1 MSYSKA
7 KDCWVGIEKYNLVGK
22 KTSKVIESYVPPVT
36 MPFGQWQQ
44 YVASGNNVLL
54 GSGGVIPSGTV
65 QTPFGGGGAVY
76 SGTIRQGY
84 GGSGWN

>member
-1 MSYSKA
+1 MSYSKS
-7 KDCWVGIEKYNLVGK
+7 KDCWGGLENYNLSGK
-22 KTSKVIESYVPPVT
+22 KNSKVIENYVPPVT
-36 MPFGQWQQ
+36 MSLGQWQQ
-44 YVASGNNVLL
+44 YVASGKNVLL

-76 SGTIRQGY
+76 RGSVRQGY

>member
-1 MSYSKA
+1 MSYAKA
-7 KDCWVGIEKYNLVGK
+7 KDCWVGLETYNLSGR
-22 KTSKVIESYVPPVT
+22 KTKNTREEYVPPVT
-36 MPFGQWQQ
+36 MPFNEWQQ

-65 QTPFGGGGAVY
+65 QTAFGGRGAVFR
-76 SGTIRQGY
+76 GHVRQGF